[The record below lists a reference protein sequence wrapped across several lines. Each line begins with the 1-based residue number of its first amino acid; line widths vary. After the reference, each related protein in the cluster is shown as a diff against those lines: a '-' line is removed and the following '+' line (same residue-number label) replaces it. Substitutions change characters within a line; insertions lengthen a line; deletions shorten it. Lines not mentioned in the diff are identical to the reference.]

1 MERQIVAIVTA
12 SKGRANNVLTK
23 KLINDLILV
32 VPKKEVEEY
41 EKHNP
46 ECTVIAEP
54 DHVKGITACR
64 QFILDTFE
72 NVFMIDDD
80 IISIRKNWIESGEE
94 YLVQDPDEVGDI
106 IQRCADVATDVGAKM
121 FGFANLRDPL
131 HYISHRPIT
140 FTGYLN
146 ASYTGYLKGHNLAY
160 DVSYP
165 EGEDHYMSCL
175 NVYKNRYMFIDHR
188 YSFVTQGNFSAE
200 GGCNLDRTKEDMIL
214 TTLKLRKTFG
224 NVIKIKKPTAGKS
237 KLREGERTV
246 SFPF

>member
-1 MERQIVAIVTA
+1 MERKAISIVCP
-12 SKGRANNVLTK
+12 SKGRASNVLTK
-23 KLINDLILV
+23 KLIEDLVLV
-32 VPKKEVEEY
+32 VPAHEVEAY
-41 EKHNP
+41 EEHNP
-46 ECTVIAEP
+46 ECTIVAEP
-54 DHVKGITACR
+54 EHVRGITASR
-64 QFILDTFE
+64 QFIIDTFP

-80 IISIRKNWIESGEE
+80 IVSIRKNWIEKGEE
-94 YLVQDPDEVGDI
+94 YLVQDPDEVNDI
-106 IQRCADVATDVGAKM
+106 IQRAGDIATDIGAKM

-131 HYISHRPIT
+131 HYVSHKPIG

-146 ASYTGYLKGHNLAY
+146 ASYTGYLEGHGLAY

-188 YSFVTQGNFSAE
+188 YSFVTQGNFVAE
-200 GGCNLDRTKEDMIL
+200 GGCNLDRTKEDMLL

-224 NVIKIKKPTAGKS
+224 DVIKIKKPTAGKS

>member
-1 MERQIVAIVTA
+1 MERKAISIVCP

-23 KLINDLILV
+23 KLIEDLILV
-32 VPKKEVEEY
+32 VPAYEVEAY
-41 EKHNP
+41 EEHNP
-46 ECTVIAEP
+46 ECTIVAEP
-54 DHVKGITACR
+54 EHVRGITASR
-64 QFILDTFE
+64 QFIIDTFP

-80 IISIRKNWIESGEE
+80 IVSIRKNWIEKGEE
-94 YLVQDPDEVGDI
+94 YLVQDPDEVNDI
-106 IQRCADVATDVGAKM
+106 IQRAGDIATDIGAKM

-131 HYISHRPIT
+131 HYVSHKPIG

-146 ASYTGYLKGHNLAY
+146 ASYTGYLEGHELAY

-188 YSFVTQGNFSAE
+188 YSFVTQGNFVAE
-200 GGCNLDRTKEDMIL
+200 GGCNLDRTKEDMLL

-224 NVIKIKKPTAGKS
+224 DVIKIKKPTAGKS

>member
-1 MERQIVAIVTA
+1 MEVKIVTP
-12 SKGRANNVLTK
+12 SKGRASNVITT
-23 KLINDLILV
+23 KLIPDLTLV
-32 VPKKEVEEY
+32 VPAREVDEYKE
-41 EKHNP
+41 HNP
-46 ECTVIAEP
+46 DVEVIAEP
-54 DHVKGITACR
+54 DHVRGITASR
-64 QFILDTFE
+64 QFILETFD

-80 IISIRKNWIESGEE
+80 IVSMRCLYTEEGEE
-94 YLVQDPDEVGDI
+94 YAITDPVDVKCL
-106 IQRCADVATDVGAKM
+106 IQRCADIASDVGAKM
-121 FGFANLRDPL
+121 FGFANLRSPA
-131 HYISHRPIT
+131 HYVSHSPVS

-188 YSFVTQGNFSAE
+188 YCFVTAGNFSAE
-200 GGCNLDRTKEDMIL
+200 GGCNLDRTREDMLL

-224 NVIKIKKPTAGKS
+224 NVINVKKPTAGKG

>member
-1 MERQIVAIVTA
+1 MERKAIVIVCP
-12 SKGRANNVLTK
+12 SKGRASNVLTK
-23 KLINDLILV
+23 KLINDLVLV
-32 VPKKEVEEY
+32 VPEYEVEAY
-41 EKHNP
+41 EEHNP

-54 DHVKGITACR
+54 EHVRGITASR
-64 QFILDTFE
+64 QFIIETFE

-80 IISIRKNWIESGEE
+80 IVSIRKNWIESGEE
-94 YLVQDPDEVGDI
+94 YLIQDPDYAQDI
-106 IQRCADVATDVGAKM
+106 IQRAGDIATDINAKM

-131 HYISHRPIT
+131 HYVSHKPIG

-146 ASYTGYLKGHNLAY
+146 ASYTGYLAGHDLAY

-188 YSFVTQGNFSAE
+188 YSFVTQGNFVAE
-200 GGCNLDRTKEDMIL
+200 GGCNLDRTKEDMLL

-224 NVIKIKKPTAGKS
+224 EVIKIKKPTAGKS

>member
-1 MERQIVAIVTA
+1 MERQVIAVVCP
-12 SKGRANNVLTK
+12 SKGRATNVLTK
-23 KLINDLILV
+23 KLIEDLILV
-32 VPKKEVEEY
+32 VPAKEVEAY
-41 EKHNP
+41 KDNNP
-46 ECTVIAEP
+46 ECTVIGEP
-54 DHVKGITACR
+54 DYVKGITSSR
-64 QFILDTFE
+64 QFVLDAFQ

-80 IISIRKNWIESGEE
+80 VVSIRKNWVEKGEE
-94 YLVQDPDEVGDI
+94 YLVQDPDEVRDI
-106 IQRCADVATDVGAKM
+106 IQRAGDIAQDINAKM

-131 HYISHRPIT
+131 HYVSHKPVG

-146 ASYTGYLKGHNLAY
+146 ASYTGYLDGHNLAY

-200 GGCNLDRTKEDMIL
+200 GGCNLDRTKEDMLL